1 MTLPDLT
8 KLTEQELIA
17 TMPPLVSVFLRGS
30 IRRPADAP
38 PRLMA
43 CGWCEDTHEYH
54 DTTPDGWTWTGRMH
68 CCPACAP
75 NVLPEHT
82 DE

>member
-1 MTLPDLT
+1 MGP
-8 KLTEQELIA
+8 IS
-17 TMPPLVSVFLRGS
+17 SVFLHGI
-30 IRRPADAP
+30 IRRPVDAP

-43 CGWCEDTHEYH
+43 CGWCGEAHEYH

-75 NVLPEHT
+75 NVLPEPT